1 MIFHKTILTLIAYG
15 FLFCAKS
22 QQQSPETIS
31 DTTFQ
36 KDQSFSKNQFLIQSK
51 KKKNDSVMHGSTRI
65 VAPLK
70 KSRVGVSDN
79 YFNSFNGKHLES
91 LQKTI
96 KTETNKYFKQPVVLV
111 NAELEYSGLS
121 DSSYWPEGNTY
132 YEGNFSMNSE
142 WMVAGIPVSFNLD
155 NQFFADLENYSANN
169 FDFRFDKDA
178 YLSQVKKKL
187 AGKLDPSSMI
197 NNMEDPLK
205 IVKEKAGQLL
215 KKDLS
220 DLVSNYNGLLD
231 QDVEGIMRNPASLFS
246 GDMKELRQRF
256 LSNELVQ
263 KVYQS
268 EVMLSALQQKGNMG
282 EKVNP
287 EDITKLRAS
296 VQKLKGLQEMLLK
309 IEEHKSKRE
318 NSGMVKKIK
327 EFELLKKNKISQ
339 LINDPSFIR
348 KKAKEHLSLK
358 GVQKLFLNVN
368 RLNIGRDALLLSPM
382 SFQHFLHNGI
392 STEFLNNKGKTFM
405 LVAGKQKD
413 INSVLDQGFTGN
425 LASNNGQVKAARIGL
440 LSSGTSTSHM
450 SVSSFNQ
457 SMSNQ
462 LGMLNTNEFRRILV
476 TTISNKLS
484 IGQKGFIEVD
494 LSRSATAYQQNN
506 NAGDSLL
513 KPKNNLSG
521 ILSSENFMAN
531 TALSVKYAD
540 ENTEKGLAYQ
550 FNFSKVANGYNN
562 PGNSFLNGGSTEAG
576 TQLRKSFFKNRMQL
590 SFRGNV
596 RDYKY
601 NDEIDSR
608 WRNVYMVLDGKWRM
622 RKGQHIGIRYQP
634 NRMKRIEEGVKSIVT
649 SIERLS
655 VESNLYKKIGKTGYR
670 NYLTLGWQKNIY
682 ALSATENISNSSL
695 QVNSFQNIT
704 IGKNLVYAN
713 VSYTSSNNSSAYVYF
728 NTSLNTD
735 IGYSFQLFKKI
746 TASSGIVYASVNEW
760 YQQLGIRQGLSGQ
773 LNEKFYVNIYVD
785 ARKNLKLVQ
794 PLWNSPVRADIS
806 IKYVL
811 KN

>member
-1 MIFHKTILTLIAYG
+1 MIFRKAILSLTAYG

-22 QQQSPETIS
+22 QQQSPGTIS
-31 DTTFQ
+31 DTAFQ
-36 KDQSFSKNQFLIQSK
+36 KNPSFSKNQLLIQPK
-51 KKKNDSVMHGSTRI
+51 KKKIDSVMHGVTRI
-65 VAPLK
+65 VAPFK
-70 KSRVGVSDN
+70 KNEVGLSDN
-79 YFNSFNGKHLES
+79 YLHSFNRKHLES
-91 LQKTI
+91 LQEKI
-96 KTETNKYFKQPVVLV
+96 KTETSKYFKQPVVLV
-111 NAELEYSGLS
+111 NAALEYSGLY
-121 DSSYWPEGNTY
+121 DSSYWPGSNTY
-132 YEGNFSMNSE
+132 YQGNFSMNSE

-155 NQFFADLENYSANN
+155 NQVFADIENYSANN

-178 YLSQVKKKL
+178 YLNQVKKKL
-187 AGKLDPSSMI
+187 AGKLDPSSVI
-197 NNMEDPLK
+197 NNIEDPLK
-205 IVKEKAGQLL
+205 SVKEQAEQLL

-220 DLVSNYNGLLD
+220 NLINNYNGLLD
-231 QDVEGIMRNPASLFS
+231 QDVAALTNNPAAVFS
-246 GDMKELRQRF
+246 GDMKHLRQRF
-256 LSNELVQ
+256 MSSELVQ
-263 KVYQS
+263 KVYQN
-268 EVMLSALQQKGNMG
+268 EVLLSSLQQKANMG
-282 EKVNP
+282 EKVNA

-309 IEEHKSKRE
+309 IEEHKSKWE
-318 NSGMVKKIK
+318 SSGMVKKIK

-368 RLNIGRDALLLSPM
+368 RLNIGRDALSLSPM

-425 LASNNGQVKAARIGL
+425 LASNNGQVKAARLGL
-440 LSSGTSTSHM
+440 LSTGMSTSHM
-450 SVSSFNQ
+450 SVSSFSQ
-457 SMSNQ
+457 SMSSNMG
-462 LGMLNTNEFRRILV
+462 LLNANEFRRILV
-476 TTISNKLS
+476 TTISNQLS

-506 NAGDSLL
+506 NTGDSLL

-531 TALSVKYAD
+531 TALSVRYAD
-540 ENTEKGLAYQ
+540 ENAEKGLAYQ
-550 FNFSKVANGYNN
+550 FNFSKVANGYTN
-562 PGNSFLNGGSTEAG
+562 PGNSFLNGGSTELG

-601 NDEIDSR
+601 SDEIDSR

-622 RKGQHIGIRYQP
+622 KKGQHIGMRYQP
-634 NRMKRIEEGVKSIVT
+634 NRMTRIEEGSKSIVT

-655 VESNLYKKIGKTGYR
+655 VESNVYKKIGKTGYR

-682 ALSATENISNSSL
+682 ALSATENVSNSSL
-695 QVNSFQNIT
+695 QINSFQNIT
-704 IGKNLVYAN
+704 IGKNLFYAN
-713 VSYTSSNNSSAYVYF
+713 LSYTSSNNSSAFVYF

-735 IGYSFQLFKKI
+735 IGYTFQLFKKI

-760 YQQLGIRQGLSGQ
+760 YRQLGIRQVLSGQ
-773 LNEKFYVNIYVD
+773 LNEKFYINIYVD
-785 ARKNLKLVQ
+785 ARKNLELVQ

-806 IKYVL
+806 IKYIL